1 MYIVIIICSGFECAI
16 CVSVNDLQYLKLRA
30 SNQNSTQGR
39 PQIVPNIGSSCFSLF
54 QVVFS
59 ATQLSWLSSEQACA
73 VTEEQW
79 AELDSEQRQALGMA
93 QYEGELMLEHRG
105 KQCRSSSNN
114 DVIWTLN

>member
-1 MYIVIIICSGFECAI
+1 
-16 CVSVNDLQYLKLRA
+16 
-30 SNQNSTQGR
+30 
-39 PQIVPNIGSSCFSLF
+39 
-54 QVVFS
+54 VVFS

-105 KQCRSSSNN
+105 KKYHPFQL
-114 DVIWTLN
+114 I

>member
-1 MYIVIIICSGFECAI
+1 M
-16 CVSVNDLQYLKLRA
+16 
-30 SNQNSTQGR
+30 QGR
-39 PQIVPNIGSSCFSLF
+39 PQIVAKVGWSDMLSWF

-79 AELDSEQRQALGMA
+79 VELDNEQRQAVGMA

-105 KQCRSSSNN
+105 EQFFGFLTKYDLKR
-114 DVIWTLN
+114 IA